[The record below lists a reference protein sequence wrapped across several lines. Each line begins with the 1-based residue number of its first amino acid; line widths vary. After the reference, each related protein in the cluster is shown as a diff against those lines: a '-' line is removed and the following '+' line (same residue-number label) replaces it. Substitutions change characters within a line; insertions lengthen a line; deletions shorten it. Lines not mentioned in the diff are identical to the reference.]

1 MKLQGQGFT
10 YWLNNEQLDGFDA
23 FEKALKNK
31 TVTIAVENLE
41 VRATEDEIK

>member
-1 MKLQGQGFT
+1 MILKGQGFT

-31 TVTIAVENLE
+31 TVTIEVANLE
-41 VRATEDEIK
+41 VRAITDEVK